1 MLAALMATADVAQE
15 ADAPRTMM
23 TRFHRAYLSA
33 LYRMPPGAFDYEVRR
48 AAVLETTRGAEDEG

>member
-1 MLAALMATADVAQE
+1 MATADVAQE